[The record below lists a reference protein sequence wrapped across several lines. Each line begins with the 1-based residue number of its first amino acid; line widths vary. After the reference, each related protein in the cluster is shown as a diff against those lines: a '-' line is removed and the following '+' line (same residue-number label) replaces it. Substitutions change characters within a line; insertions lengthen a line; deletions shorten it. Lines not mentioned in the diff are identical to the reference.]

1 MEKIRDT
8 QHLMGCLMKDEI
20 QNVPSSF
27 AVLGSHGEKERTGE
41 KVVEFTRAKQAPEEA
56 MFKHWK
62 TMSALRQ
69 NTGEI
74 PQMFLSRNSLN
85 TNGRLSLL
93 SSSILA
99 KIFNFWVF
107 KLSGLLVSGV

>member
-1 MEKIRDT
+1 
-8 QHLMGCLMKDEI
+8 MKDEI
-20 QNVPSSF
+20 QNVPSSVT
-27 AVLGSHGEKERTGE
+27 VLGSQGEKERTGE
-41 KVVEFTRAKQAPEEA
+41 KVVEFTQAKQAPEEA

-62 TMSALRQ
+62 AMSALRQ

-74 PQMFLSRNSLN
+74 SQMFLSRNSLN
-85 TNGRLSLL
+85 TNGISLP

-107 KLSGLLVSGV
+107 FFSLFRGFGNFLC

>member
-1 MEKIRDT
+1 MFPVVSQYWALTGRKKGLERR
-8 QHLMGCLMKDEI
+8 LW
-20 QNVPSSF
+20 N
-27 AVLGSHGEKERTGE
+27 SHW
-41 KVVEFTRAKQAPEEA
+41 AKQAPEEA

-62 TMSALRQ
+62 TMSVLRQ

-107 KLSGLLVSGV
+107 NLSGLLVSGV